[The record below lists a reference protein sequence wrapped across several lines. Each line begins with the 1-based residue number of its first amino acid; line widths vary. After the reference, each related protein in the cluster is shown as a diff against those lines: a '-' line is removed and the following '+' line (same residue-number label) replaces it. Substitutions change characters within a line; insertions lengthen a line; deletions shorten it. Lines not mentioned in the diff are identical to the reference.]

1 MVTRKIGDTLRH
13 VLDAIVRGFAASGIN
28 PNFLTF
34 IGFAINCLAAYLF
47 AYGYFRWAGATIILA
62 GIFDMTD
69 GRVARLSK
77 RVTAFGGFYDSV
89 MDRYS
94 DLCLLIGLLIYY
106 GRINR
111 YSYVCLV
118 AVAMIG
124 SVMVSYTRARA
135 ENLIPTCKV
144 GFLERPER
152 VVLIIIGAL
161 FDRMA
166 PVLWLIAVLSNIT
179 VDPPHS
185 LHAPGSS
192 QNRFATIDALA
203 GPSLNAISRLPN
215 GKHHKSASVQH
226 PFVSCHST
234 RIGVYPLAMGV
245 L

>member
-1 MVTRKIGDTLRH
+1 
-13 VLDAIVRGFAASGIN
+13 
-28 PNFLTF
+28 
-34 IGFAINCLAAYLF
+34 
-47 AYGYFRWAGATIILA
+47 
-62 GIFDMTD
+62 MTD

-94 DLCLLIGLLIYY
+94 DLSLLIGLLIYY

-111 YSYVCLV
+111 YFYVTLV

-152 VVLIIIGAL
+152 VVLFIIGAL

-179 VDPPHS
+179 VVHRI
-185 LHAPGSS
+185 LFTRQEA
-192 QNRFATIDALA
+192 RRLA
-203 GPSLNAISRLPN
+203 AEQ
-215 GKHHKSASVQH
+215 AQ
-226 PFVSCHST
+226 
-234 RIGVYPLAMGV
+234 A
-245 L
+245 